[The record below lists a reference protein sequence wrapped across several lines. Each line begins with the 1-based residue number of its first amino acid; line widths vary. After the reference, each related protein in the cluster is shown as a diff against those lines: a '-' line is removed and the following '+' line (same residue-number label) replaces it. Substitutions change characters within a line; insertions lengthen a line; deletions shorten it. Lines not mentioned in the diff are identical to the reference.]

1 MKIIF
6 QNDFFVAVDKEPG
19 VLSVPG
25 RTAGDVR
32 PVLGKLLEEKL
43 NQQVF
48 PVHRLDAE
56 VSGLVLYA
64 LDAKAHSD
72 ASVAFENRQVQKTYQ
87 GFSFGG
93 GPFYQGDSG
102 EWTEKILR
110 GKKRAYASPAG
121 KVSITQYL
129 VQRVTPEFTEW
140 RLYPKTGRSH
150 QLRWELYRHESPLIG
165 DELYGST
172 QKWKHGGVAL
182 RSISLEFS
190 TELCQKWKLP
200 TKLETEVW
208 S

>member
-25 RTAGDVR
+25 RTADDVR

-43 NQQVF
+43 NKQVF

-64 LDAKAHSD
+64 LDAKAHTA
-72 ASVAFENRQVQKTYQ
+72 ASLAFENRQVQKTYQ
-87 GFSFGG
+87 GFSVGG
-93 GPFYQGDSG
+93 GPFHEGDGG

-121 KVSITQYL
+121 KISITQYF
-129 VQRVTPEFTEW
+129 VQQVTPEFIEW
-140 RLYPKTGRSH
+140 RLFPKTGRSH

-200 TKLETEVW
+200 TKLESEVW